1 MFHVMV
7 VLEIRPKL
15 ARIRVRFSWNDC
27 RKYTLDKF
35 TFACSTGDTSE
46 AVSADLLDKL
56 GPIPPEANLGFIYG
70 TDHSVSVLPETLQA
84 LKQATGIEHWTGTI
98 GIGLSVTGE
107 EHYDHP
113 AVGVMLGQFADPE
126 FRMIDPQAIDV
137 SGFVETSGD
146 WLDENDHHFG
156 VIHADP
162 TNARTPE
169 LIDALAEAVPNAFF
183 VGGMTSS
190 NGQNLQVSDQVTS
203 GGVSGVLFS
212 SRVPLVTG
220 HTQGCSPIAESHV
233 VTSCQQ
239 NIAIEL
245 DGRPALDVLRQ
256 DVGEVI
262 AKDLQR
268 MAGYIFA
275 ALPITG
281 SDTGDY
287 LVRNIIG
294 VDEEQKLVGIGDQ
307 LTEGAE
313 LMFCRRDGTSAQ
325 QDMERMLEDISR
337 RVDGNARGALYYSCV
352 ARGRHQFG
360 ENSEELKMIQEVL
373 GDIPL
378 VGFFANGE
386 IFHNR
391 LYAYTG
397 VLSVFC

>member
-1 MFHVMV
+1 M
-7 VLEIRPKL
+7 
-15 ARIRVRFSWNDC
+15 
-27 RKYTLDKF
+27 DKF
-35 TFACSTGDTSE
+35 TFACASGDTSE
-46 AVSADLLDKL
+46 DIGASLVDQLGAIPAD
-56 GPIPPEANLGFIYG
+56 ANLGFVYG
-70 TDHSVSVLPETLQA
+70 TDASEPLLTETLNG
-84 LKQATGIEHWTGTI
+84 LKVATGIDHWTGTV
-98 GIGLSVTGE
+98 GLGMSVMGE
-107 EHYDHP
+107 EIYDRP
-113 AVGVMLGQFADPE
+113 AVAVMLGSFPDAD

-137 SGFVETSGD
+137 SGFVETNNA
-146 WLDENDHHFG
+146 WLDQNDHYFG
-156 VIHADP
+156 VVHADP
-162 TNARTPE
+162 SNSRTPG
-169 LIDALAEAVPNAFF
+169 LIDALADVVPNAFF

-190 NGQNLQVSDQVTS
+190 NAQNLQISDGVTS

-212 SRVPLVTG
+212 SNVPLVTG
-220 HTQGCSPIAESHV
+220 HTQGCSPIANSHV
-233 VTSCQQ
+233 VTKCHQ
-239 NIAIEL
+239 NVAIEL
-245 DGRPALDVLRQ
+245 DGRPALDVFRE

-268 MAGYIFA
+268 MSGYIFA
-275 ALPITG
+275 ALPIAG

-294 VDEEQKLVGIGDQ
+294 VDEDQKLVGIADV

-313 LMFCRRDGTSAQ
+313 LMFCRRDGTTAR
-325 QDMERMLEDISR
+325 QDMDRMLEDISR
-337 RVDGNARGALYYSCV
+337 RVDGNARGALYHSCL

-360 ENSEELKMIQEVL
+360 ENSEELKMIEEAL

>member
-1 MFHVMV
+1 M
-7 VLEIRPKL
+7 
-15 ARIRVRFSWNDC
+15 
-27 RKYTLDKF
+27 DKF
-35 TFACSTGDTSE
+35 KFACACGDSSE
-46 AVSADLLDKL
+46 AIAADLIDTL
-56 GPIPPEANLGFIYG
+56 GALPADVNLGFIYA
-70 TDHSVSVLPETLQA
+70 TDASAPLLGDTLA
-84 LKQATGIEHWTGTI
+84 RLKRATGIKHWTG
-98 GIGLSVTGE
+98 SVGMGMSVMGE
-107 EHYDHP
+107 EFYER
-113 AVGVMLGQFADPE
+113 AAIAVMLGGFAERD

-137 SGFVETSGD
+137 SAFLETNGD
-146 WLDENDHHFG
+146 WLDGNDHYFG

-162 TNARTPE
+162 SNGRTPG
-169 LIDALAEAVPNAFF
+169 LIDALVDVVPNAFF

-190 NGQNLQVSDQVTS
+190 SSRNLQISDTVTS
-203 GGVSGVLFS
+203 GSISGVLFS
-212 SRVPLVTG
+212 SRVPVVTS
-220 HTQGCSPIAESHV
+220 HTQGCSPLAHSHV
-233 VTSCQQ
+233 VTRCQR

-262 AKDLQR
+262 AKDLRR
-268 MAGYIFA
+268 MEGYIFA

-294 VDEEQKLVGIGDQ
+294 VDEQQKLIAIADLLV
-307 LTEGAE
+307 EGGE
-313 LMFCRRDGTSAQ
+313 LLFCRRDGVSAQ
-325 QDMERMLEDISR
+325 HDMKRMLEDVSR
-337 RVDGNARGALYYSCV
+337 RTGGKARGALYYSCL

-360 ENSEELKMIQEVL
+360 EDSAELGMVKQVL

>member
-1 MFHVMV
+1 M
-7 VLEIRPKL
+7 
-15 ARIRVRFSWNDC
+15 
-27 RKYTLDKF
+27 DKF
-35 TFACSTGDTSE
+35 NFACASGDSSD
-46 AVSADLLDKL
+46 AIGADLLQQL
-56 GPIPPEANLGFIYG
+56 GTIPADANLGFVYG
-70 TDHSVSVLPETLQA
+70 TDVSAPLLTEILSA
-84 LKQATGIEHWTGTI
+84 LKKATGIKHWTGTI
-98 GIGLSVTGE
+98 GMSMSVMGE
-107 EHYDHP
+107 EYYDRP
-113 AVGVMLGQFADPE
+113 AVAVMLGRFDDTA
-126 FRMIDPQAIDV
+126 FRMIDPQAIDI
-137 SGFVETSGD
+137 SGFVQTNGAWID
-146 WLDENDHHFG
+146 DNNHYFG
-156 VIHADP
+156 IIHADP
-162 TNARTPE
+162 TNDRTPR
-169 LIDALAEAVPNAFF
+169 LIDALADAIPNAFF

-190 NGQNLQVSDQVTS
+190 NGQNLQICDHVTS

-212 SRVPLVTG
+212 SSVPLVTG
-220 HTQGCSPIAESHV
+220 HTQGCSPIAKSHV
-233 VTSCQQ
+233 VTRCER

-245 DGRPALDVLRQ
+245 DGRPALDVLRE

-287 LVRNIIG
+287 LVRNIVG
-294 VDEEQKLVGIGDQ
+294 VDEEQKLVGIGD
-307 LTEGAE
+307 LLVEGAE
-313 LMFCRRDGTSAQ
+313 LMFCRRDGTTARA
-325 QDMERMLEDISR
+325 DMERMLDDISR
-337 RVDGNARGALYYSCV
+337 RVDGNARGAVYYSCL

-360 ENSEELKMIQEVL
+360 ENSEELKMIEEAL

>member
-1 MFHVMV
+1 M
-7 VLEIRPKL
+7 E
-15 ARIRVRFSWNDC
+15 
-27 RKYTLDKF
+27 KF
-35 TFACSTGDTSE
+35 NFACVSGDTSD
-46 AVSADLLDKL
+46 AIVDDLIDKL
-56 GPIPPEANLGFIYG
+56 GVIPDDANLGFVYA
-70 TDHSVSVLPETLQA
+70 TDVSAPLLNDILSR
-84 LKQATGIEHWTGTI
+84 LKNSTGIEHWTGTI
-98 GIGLSVTGE
+98 GMGMSVMGE
-107 EHYDHP
+107 EFYDRA
-113 AVGVMLGQFADPE
+113 AVAVMLGRFVDSA

-137 SGFVETSGD
+137 SGFVDANGD

-162 TNARTPE
+162 SNGRTPGI
-169 LIDALAEAVPNAFF
+169 IDALADAVPNAFL

-190 NGQNLQVSDQVTS
+190 NTQNLQISDTVTS

-212 SRVPLVTG
+212 SSVPLVTG
-220 HTQGCSPIAESHV
+220 HTQGCSPIAQSHV
-233 VTSCQQ
+233 VTKCQQ
-239 NIAIEL
+239 NIAVEL
-245 DGRPALDVLRQ
+245 DERPALDVLRE

-275 ALPITG
+275 ALPIPG
-281 SDTGDY
+281 SDTADY

-294 VDEEQKLVGIGDQ
+294 VDEEQKLVGIGDL
-307 LTEGAE
+307 LTEGSE
-313 LMFCRRDGTSAQ
+313 LMFCRRDGTSAR
-325 QDMERMLEDISR
+325 QDMERMLEDISSR
-337 RVDGNARGALYYSCV
+337 IDGSARGALYYSCL

-360 ENSEELKMIQEVL
+360 DNSEELKMIEDVL
-373 GDIPL
+373 GDVPL